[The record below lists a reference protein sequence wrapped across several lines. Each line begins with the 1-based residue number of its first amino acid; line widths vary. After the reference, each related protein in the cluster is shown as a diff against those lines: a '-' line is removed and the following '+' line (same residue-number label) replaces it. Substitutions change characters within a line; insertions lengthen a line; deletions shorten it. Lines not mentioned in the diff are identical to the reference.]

1 MTVNIPQELASFPP
15 PEIIETL
22 DYEAIFERQVAAF
35 VQMWEQFRAAHPEMS
50 LPAYTV
56 QGLETDPAVIQIQ
69 SESTREFI
77 LRVAI
82 NEAVQSTLLAYAY
95 GAGLDHLAAFYEV
108 FRMSGETD
116 ARLKRR
122 VILAIQGRSTGGTEA
137 RYRFVAMSADIRV
150 EDAIVY
156 TVGKSPLIHVS
167 IFSTDADGVADQ
179 TLLSKV
185 NAALQ
190 DKAVRMV
197 NDTIVV
203 EPSVRQVIDVI
214 ADVWLLPDT
223 PLSTLETMKAALRAA
238 WEAEQALGRDF
249 VERWWTS
256 KLMLPGVHKVS
267 PIEPADI
274 TVAPFQSLSIGEIVL
289 NFKGRAF

>member
-22 DYEAIFERQVAAF
+22 DYDVIFVRQVAAF
-35 VQMWEQFRAAHPEMS
+35 VEQWEAFRAANPEFN
-50 LPAYTV
+50 LPPYTV
-56 QGLETDPAVIQIQ
+56 SGLETDPAVILIEA
-69 SESTREFI
+69 ESTRELI
-77 LRVAI
+77 IRAAI
-82 NEAVQSTLLAYAY
+82 NEGVQSTLLAYATD
-95 GAGLDHLAAFYEV
+95 AGLDHLAAFYEV
-108 FRMSGETD
+108 LRMAGEND
-116 ARLKRR
+116 ERLKKR

-137 RYRFVAMSADIRV
+137 RYKFIAMSADIRV

-167 IFSTDADGVADQ
+167 IFSTDPDGVADQ
-179 TLLSKV
+179 ALLDIV

-190 DKAVRMV
+190 DKSVRMV

-203 EPSVRQVIDVI
+203 EPSVRAVIDVI

-223 PLSTLETMKAALRAA
+223 PLSILESMKTALRSA
-238 WEAEQALGRDF
+238 WESEQALGRDF
-249 VERWWTS
+249 IERWWTS
-256 KLMLPGVHKVS
+256 KLMLPGVHKVM
-267 PIEPADI
+267 PVQPADQI
-274 TVAPFQSLSIGEIVL
+274 VAPAQSVSIGEIVL